1 MITRVCASL
10 QARYIIPYQQ
20 AHFDKTQYGKR
31 LTAYK
36 GKYAGKRCFLIGNGP
51 SLRAENLKK
60 CVDIARATMGDIV
73 ACVSIC
79 YDDKT

>member
-1 MITRVCASL
+1 MNIITRMCASL

-20 AHFDKTQYGKR
+20 AHFDKTKYDKR

-51 SLRAENLKK
+51 SLRAEELTKL
-60 CVDIARATMGDIV
+60 CRYSTSSAG
-73 ACVSIC
+73 
-79 YDDKT
+79 